1 MPVLQHRAE
10 GEQLAGRP
18 VDGVLVDA
26 RGAPVKLRLEPR
38 VHGETVGDGH
48 LRVDDLLHRVER
60 DRGGHGRVVDRAV
73 AGLGRHHGARLR
85 RELGRFPGLGER
97 ALQLLLVVAQRRLGL
112 LHREVA
118 PGDQRLGVELAHR
131 APRFDQ
137 VVHQRLGEAGV
148 VALVVA
154 AAAVADHVDH
164 DVLAE
169 RLAVGE
175 RQLAHPG
182 DGLRVVAVHV
192 EDRRLDHPRHVGR
205 VDAGPRLH
213 RRGGEADLV
222 VHHDVHGAAGAVAAQ
237 LRQVQRLGYDALAG
251 EGRVTVDEHGQ
262 NGEAVLRL
270 VEDVLLGAD
279 DALGH
284 RVDALQVAG
293 VGDQAEAWICLPPAA
308 VNMPCAPRWYFTSP
322 EPWVDFGSRLPSN
335 SLKICP

>member
-1 MPVLQHRAE
+1 M
-10 GEQLAGRP
+10 
-18 VDGVLVDA
+18 
-26 RGAPVKLRLEPR
+26 
-38 VHGETVGDGH
+38 HGEPVGDGH
-48 LRVDDLLHRVER
+48 LRVDDLLHRVQR

-73 AGLGRHHGARLR
+73 ADLGRQHRAWLR
-85 RELGRFPGLGER
+85 RELRRLPGLVER

-131 APRFDQ
+131 APRLDQ

-175 RQLAHPG
+175 RQPAHPG

-192 EDRRLDHPRHVGR
+192 EDRRLDHPRHVGG

-237 LRQVQRLGYDALAG
+237 LGQVQRLGHDALAG

-262 NGEAVLRL
+262 HGEAVLGL

-279 DALGH
+279 HALGH

-293 VGDQAEAWICLPPAA
+293 VGDQAGLDLPAGRGGERAVRAQVVLHVAGALGGLRVEVALELLEDLPVGLADDVGEHVEPAA
-308 VNMPCAPRWYFTSP
+308 VRHADHGLVEPVRRRPR
-322 EPWVDFGSRLPSN
+322 
-335 SLKICP
+335 